1 VYGCETFALLVEAH
15 DSTGLLSP
23 PLLESVGVFGG
34 HFDGALG
41 LGPLG
46 VDLEAEVAEAR
57 ESFSS
62 QMRQLVC
69 IVSFVRLERRGEGAL
84 AAASR
89 LIERIGRGAQ
99 VHG

>member
-1 VYGCETFALLVEAH
+1 VRSRETLALLVEAH
-15 DSTGLLSP
+15 DGASLLSP
-23 PLLESVGVFGG
+23 PLLESVGVCSG
-34 HFDGALG
+34 HTDRALG

-57 ESFSS
+57 ESFSA
-62 QMRQLVC
+62 QMRQLVR
-69 IVSFVRLERRGEGAL
+69 IVSVVGLKRRGEGPL

-89 LIERIGRGAQ
+89 LIERVCRGAQ